1 VFAVFASLFS
11 TTKNSVIE
19 LGLAITGY
27 TYGALLGSFLLG
39 LLIKKARQVDAIIA
53 FVATVVVMAFV
64 ILGVKFSAKTGGL
77 IGIDFSKAAGDK
89 VALAYPWYTLL
100 GVVITLVVGGLL
112 ALRHRTPDPKAT
124 EASETEEVAAA

>member
-1 VFAVFASLFS
+1 LFS

-27 TYGALLGSFLLG
+27 TYGALLGAFLLG

-53 FVATVVVMAFV
+53 FVVTVVVMAFV
-64 ILGVKFSAKTGGL
+64 ILGVKFSAKAGT
-77 IGIDFSKAAGDK
+77 IVGIDFSRAAGDR

-100 GVVITLVVGGLL
+100 GVVITLIVGGLL
-112 ALRHRTPDPKAT
+112 SVRHTTPDPLAAESEKAPEPLT
-124 EASETEEVAAA
+124 EAA